1 MRILM
6 VSDVYFP
13 RINGVSTSIQTFIN
27 ELQQQG
33 HFVTLIAPDYG
44 DNSVDEL
51 DVIRVPSRRVIVDPE
66 DRMMR
71 MDWVMERIDLLASC
85 EYDLVHIQTPF
96 VAHYLGLK
104 LARLMGLPVVE
115 TYHTYFEEYLY
126 NYIPWLPKP
135 LLRLAARRFSTS
147 QCNSVD
153 RVVVPSAPIEQALR
167 RYGVR
172 TGVDVVPTG
181 LDLSQF
187 EAGNGALFKEEY
199 GIDRSRSIALYVGRM
214 AHEKNIAFL
223 LRAMRQTIAEMPE
236 LLFVM
241 AGEGPAQKW
250 ACRWV
255 EKHGLA
261 DNVMFVGNL
270 DRASTLLDC
279 YRAADLFVFASRT
292 ETQGLVLLEAM
303 ALGTPVVSTAV
314 LGTKTVLSDGK
325 GALIAEEDEADF
337 SAKVI
342 TLLRQHGSRIRLSDA
357 AMDYVKQWS
366 SVVMTHRLS
375 AIYEALWCSSL
386 DVETLTDHPVLESEN
401 EPG

>member
-6 VSDVYFP
+6 ISDVYFP
-13 RINGVSTSIQTFIN
+13 RINGVSTSIQTFVH
-27 ELQQQG
+27 ELQRQG
-33 HFVTLIAPDYG
+33 HSVTLIAPDYG
-44 DNSVDEL
+44 ENADAGL
-51 DVIRVPSRRVIVDPE
+51 DIIRVPSRRVIVDPE
-66 DRMMR
+66 DRMMK
-71 MDWVMERIDLLASC
+71 MGWVLDRVELLARC
-85 EYDLVHIQTPF
+85 DYDLIHIQTPF

-104 LARLMGLPVVE
+104 LARLLGLPLLE

-135 LLRLAARRFSTS
+135 LLRFAARRFSTS
-147 QCNSVD
+147 QCNSVG

-167 RYGVR
+167 RYGIK
-172 TGVDVVPTG
+172 TEIDVVPTG
-181 LDLSQF
+181 LDLNQF
-187 EAGNGALFKEEY
+187 EAGDGQLFRQVHA
-199 GIDRSRSIALYVGRM
+199 IDSDRPMALYVGRM

-223 LRAMRQTIAEMPE
+223 LRAMQQAIVAMPE

-250 ACRWV
+250 AWRWV
-255 EKHGLA
+255 EKQGLT

-270 DRASTLLDC
+270 DRASALLDC

-314 LGTKTVLSDGK
+314 LGTKTVLSDGR
-325 GALIAEEDEADF
+325 GVLIAEEDEADF

-342 TLLRQHGSRIRLSDA
+342 KLLSEHGSRVRLSDA
-357 AMDYVKQWS
+357 AMDYVNEWS
-366 SVVMTHRLS
+366 SEVMCHRLG
-375 AIYEALWCSSL
+375 AIYESLLHSSL
-386 DVETLTDHPVLESEN
+386 EVRTLSDQPVLESEN
-401 EPG
+401 KSG

>member
-27 ELQQQG
+27 ELHQQG
-33 HFVTLIAPDYG
+33 HSVTLITPDYG
-44 DNSVDEL
+44 DNSIDEL
-51 DVIRVPSRRVIVDPE
+51 DVIRVPSRSVIVDPE

-71 MDWVMERIDLLASC
+71 MDWVMERIDLLACC

-104 LARLMGLPVVE
+104 LARLLGLPVVE

-126 NYIPWLPKP
+126 NYVPWLPKP

-153 RVVVPSAPIEQALR
+153 RVVVPSAPIEKALR
-167 RYGVR
+167 GYGVK
-172 TGVDVVPTG
+172 TGIDVVPTG
-181 LDLSQF
+181 LDLRQF
-187 EAGNGALFKEEY
+187 EAGNGRLFREAHD
-199 GIDRSRSIALYVGRM
+199 IDRSRPMALYVGRM
-214 AHEKNIAFL
+214 AHEKNIVFL
-223 LRAMRQTIAEMPE
+223 LRAMQRAIAAMPE

-241 AGEGPAQKW
+241 AGEGPAEKW
-250 ACRWV
+250 ARHWV
-255 EKHGLA
+255 EKRGLA
-261 DNVMFVGNL
+261 NNVMFVGNL

-325 GALIAEEDEADF
+325 GVLIAEEDEADF

-342 TLLRQHGSRIRLSDA
+342 KLLREHGSRILLSDA

-366 SVVMTHRLS
+366 SVAMTHRLS

-386 DVETLTDHPVLESEN
+386 EVETLSEPPLLETEN